1 MRFFFKSSIVLS
13 METLKKT
20 VGENLANL
28 RKEKKLTQLELAE
41 MFNYSDKAVSKWETG
56 ETLPELEVI
65 YQLCEFYGV
74 TLDYL
79 THEGSKE
86 DKKQFVKEDT
96 PDVNNIAITCLAGS
110 VPWMIATIIF
120 VYLLV
125 INSII
130 YYPVFVWGV
139 PLTAIVLLFN
149 NRLVYRNRTFK
160 FVSLSVLTWGLI
172 ASVFVTV
179 LYALT
184 QIIWPLFLIGIPMQ
198 VSLALWYI
206 SKKRR

>member
-1 MRFFFKSSIVLS
+1 

-79 THEGSKE
+79 THEGE
-86 DKKQFVKEDT
+86 EQKQFVKEDT
-96 PDVNNIAITCLAGS
+96 PDVNNIAITCLVGS
-110 VPWMIATIIF
+110 IPWMIATIIF
-120 VYLLV
+120 VYLLI
-125 INSII
+125 INSFN
-130 YYPVFVWGV
+130 YWPVFVWGV
-139 PLTAIVLLFN
+139 PLTSFVLLFN
-149 NRLVYRNRTFK
+149 NHQVYHNRTFR
-160 FVSLSVLTWGLI
+160 FVSLSVLAWGLI

-179 LYALT
+179 LFHTSQL
-184 QIIWPLFLIGIPMQ
+184 IWPLFLLGVPMQ

-206 SKKRR
+206 SKKRK

>member
-1 MRFFFKSSIVLS
+1 
-13 METLKKT
+13 MESLKKT

-41 MFNYSDKAVSKWETG
+41 MFSYSDKAVSKWETG
-56 ETLPELEVI
+56 ETLPELDVL

-86 DKKQFVKEDT
+86 DKQQFVKDASA
-96 PDVNNIAITCLAGS
+96 DKNNIAITCLAGS
-110 VPWMIATIIF
+110 VQWMIATIVF

-149 NRLVYRNRTFK
+149 NRLVYQNRTFK

-179 LYALT
+179 LYALN

-198 VSLALWYI
+198 TSLALWYI

>member
-1 MRFFFKSSIVLS
+1 

-41 MFNYSDKAVSKWETG
+41 KFSYSDKAVSKWETG

-79 THEGSKE
+79 THEENKE
-86 DKKQFVKEDT
+86 EKKQYVKDNT
-96 PDVNNIAITCLAGS
+96 ADKNNIAITCLIAS
-110 VPWMIATIIF
+110 VVWMIATIIF

-125 INSII
+125 INSIT
-130 YYPVFVWGV
+130 YWPVFVWGV
-139 PLTAIVLLFN
+139 PLTSIVLLFN
-149 NRLVYRNRTFK
+149 NRVVYHNRTFK
-160 FVSLSVLTWGLI
+160 FVALSVFVWGLI

-179 LYALT
+179 LYHTT
-184 QIIWPLFLIGIPMQ
+184 QLIWPLFLVGVPMQ
-198 VSLALWYI
+198 TSLALWYI